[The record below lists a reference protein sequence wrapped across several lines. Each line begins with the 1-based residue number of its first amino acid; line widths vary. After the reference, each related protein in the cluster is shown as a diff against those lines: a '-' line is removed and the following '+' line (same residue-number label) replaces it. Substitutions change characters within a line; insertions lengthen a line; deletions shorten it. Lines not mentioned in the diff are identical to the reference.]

1 MSGLCSRNMDTPPNS
16 NNDKCLTWRL
26 PVSEDGVIE
35 LPDDLIEATG
45 WQPGTPIYWYPQDD
59 GSIIISDQ
67 HKEPKK
73 DCVGCTSIRFIGEFQ
88 EDIASE
94 DEDKLCS
101 VSGEPGA
108 E

>member
-1 MSGLCSRNMDTPPNS
+1 MTTPPNQS
-16 NNDKCLTWRL
+16 DDKCKTWRL

-45 WQPGTPIYWYPQDD
+45 WKTGTPIYWYPQDD

-67 HKEPKK
+67 HKEPKE
-73 DCVGCTSIRFIGEFQ
+73 DCVESTTIQFIGNLQ
-88 EDIASE
+88 EESSSE

>member
-1 MSGLCSRNMDTPPNS
+1 MVTSSQLSDGNC
-16 NNDKCLTWRL
+16 KIWRL
-26 PVSEDGVIE
+26 PVSEEGVIE

-45 WQPGTPIYWYPQDD
+45 WAPGTPIYWYPQDD

-73 DCVGCTSIRFIGEFQ
+73 DCVGCTSIQFIGEFQ
-88 EDIASE
+88 EDVASE

-108 E
+108 K

>member
-1 MSGLCSRNMDTPPNS
+1 MDTPPQTTD
-16 NNDKCLTWRL
+16 DKCLTWRV
-26 PVSEDGVIE
+26 PVSEDGVLE
-35 LPDDLIEATG
+35 VPDALIEATG
-45 WQPGTPIYWYPQDD
+45 RAPGTPIYWYSQND

-67 HKEPKK
+67 HKEPKE
-73 DCVGCTSIRFIGEFQ
+73 DCVGSTTIQFIGNLQ
-88 EDIASE
+88 EESSSE